1 MSVSVSVFLSF
12 VRKETCLCLWQPC
25 SALNQKCHSLSE
37 LITDNVTFKLS
48 WTAKNQCYDRYLW
61 YTVIL
66 VGVHK
71 EYHLCRL
78 DLKFPFSFQLVKT
91 HGLGCVKMITL
102 LGGVQSGRKSRR
114 RQGISLKET
123 DTK

>member
-1 MSVSVSVFLSF
+1 M
-12 VRKETCLCLWQPC
+12 
-25 SALNQKCHSLSE
+25 
-37 LITDNVTFKLS
+37 
-48 WTAKNQCYDRYLW
+48 
-61 YTVIL
+61 IL

-102 LGGVQSGRKSRR
+102 LGGVKSGRKSRR
-114 RQGISLKET
+114 RQGNRHKMKTNRNQNRNLRQREDPLRKMKVLGLSQ
-123 DTK
+123 D